1 MNIIEALMGGKY
13 PKIESAVYADGSKTA
28 VTVSRILRPTNVD
41 LDSPSYIET
50 KFRKLV
56 PILTSIGVTKN
67 EDTGEQ
73 AINVTVEVD
82 GKFNSV
88 ANLNHLSQIAQAIG
102 EVAEERLSEPGI
114 IKNTGLDCKPFI
126 ANEPEETKADA

>member
-1 MNIIEALMGGKY
+1 MNIIEALMGRKY
-13 PKIESAVYADGSKTA
+13 PKIESVVYADGSKTA

-114 IKNTGLDCKPFI
+114 IKNIGLDCKPFI

>member
-1 MNIIEALMGGKY
+1 MNIIEALMGRKY

-41 LDSPSYIET
+41 LDSPSYIEN

-67 EDTGEQ
+67 EETGEQ

-114 IKNTGLDCKPFI
+114 IKSIGLDCKPFI